1 MQAVNLLPVD
11 SARRSKRWDGVREGK
26 VSKRVLV
33 YAAIAAGVLTAAVAG
48 AFVHAHMAVSDNKAT
63 LAGLEQEVAAAEATA
78 APVRAARADAQGRR
92 AAVTAVTSRRITWE
106 QVLNDLARVLP
117 RNVRL
122 ENLQAQSPTPT
133 VAVSTAAPATT
144 TTAATGS
151 APTAFVVTGFTSSQ
165 KSVARVLDR
174 LAVLPWLSDVAL
186 QSTTRADSGNG
197 RMATQFTIGANLSST
212 GGK

>member
-1 MQAVNLLPVD
+1 MRAVNLLPVD
-11 SARRSKRWDGVREGK
+11 SARRSKRWEGVREGK

-33 YAAIAAGVLTAAVAG
+33 YATVAAGVLTAAVAG
-48 AFVHAHMAVSDNKAT
+48 AFVHAHLAVSDNKAT
-63 LAGLEQEVAAAEATA
+63 LASLEQEVAAAEATA

-106 QVLNDLARVLP
+106 QVLNDLSRVLP

-133 VAVSTAAPATT
+133 VAVSTAAPAT

-174 LAVLPWLSDVAL
+174 LAVLPWLSEVSL

-197 RMATQFTIGANLSST
+197 RMAVQFTIGANLSST
-212 GGK
+212 GGQ